1 MRIVFMGTPAFAV
14 PSLRALVEG
23 GYEVA
28 GVVTNPDKAV
38 GRHGHTLVPSPVKQ
52 YAVSQGLPVLQPDR
66 LKDESFVAAL
76 REWQADVQVVVAFRL
91 LPEVV
96 WAMPPMGTFNL
107 HAALLPNYRGAAPIQ
122 WALING
128 ERETGLTTF
137 LLDRDVDTGR
147 ILLQVRVPIADDDDA
162 GTLHDRLME
171 RGAQLVVE
179 TLDGLQRGT
188 LTPVDQHLWPAPAA
202 LRPAPKIFR
211 DTCRIDW
218 RQSAEQVRNLLRGL
232 CPTPGAW
239 TLLKAPDER
248 PGDAPGDAPADVDS
262 PLAQSHSSLFTLNSS
277 LPGELLKIYKA
288 ALSDY
293 AEPAA
298 PGTLLC
304 IDGHLLARC
313 GDGWLTLLEVQ
324 PAGKKRMSGAD
335 FLRGRGCRY
344 VL

>member
-23 GYEVA
+23 GYEVV

-52 YAVSQGLPVLQPDR
+52 YAVSQGLPVLQPER

-147 ILLQVRVPIADDDDA
+147 ILLQVRVPIDDEDDA

-179 TLDGLQRGT
+179 TLDGLQQGT
-188 LTPVDQHLWPAPAA
+188 LTPVDQHLWPAPAE

-239 TLLKAPDER
+239 TLLANPDDR
-248 PGDAPGDAPADVDS
+248 PSDASADASAEHPAE
-262 PLAQSHSSLFTLNSS
+262 QGG
-277 LPGELLKIYKA
+277 GEILKIYKA

-313 GDGWLTLLEVQ
+313 SDGWLTLLEVQ

>member
-23 GYEVA
+23 GYEVV

-52 YAVSQGLPVLQPDR
+52 YAVSQGLPVLQPER

-122 WALING
+122 WAIING

-179 TLDGLQRGT
+179 TLDGLQQGT
-188 LTPVDQHLWPAPAA
+188 LTPVDQHLWPAPAV

-239 TLLKAPDER
+239 TLIATPDDR
-248 PGDAPGDAPADVDS
+248 PGDAPAD
-262 PLAQSHSSLFTLNSS
+262 QGG
-277 LPGELLKIYKA
+277 GELLKVYKA

-298 PGTLLC
+298 PGALLC
-304 IDGHLLARC
+304 MDGHLLARC

-335 FLRGRGCRY
+335 FLRGRGY
-344 VL
+344 AFHALAV